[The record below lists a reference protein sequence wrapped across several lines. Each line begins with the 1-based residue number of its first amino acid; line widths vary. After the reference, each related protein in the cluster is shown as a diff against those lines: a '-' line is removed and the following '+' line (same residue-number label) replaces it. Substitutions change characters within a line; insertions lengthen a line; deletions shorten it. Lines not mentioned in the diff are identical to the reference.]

1 MERSPLQRSERSLQ
15 RKGQRQATA
24 KATRHG
30 AGSHI
35 QKRSLGTACPPSISL
50 SCSSGMVPALRAQ
63 TLAQY
68 AAPVADMKK
77 LKKQKNF
84 GRSYRPVVIW
94 LEDLAEIVST
104 LKENAQDVHI
114 STEDYLFATVEE
126 LKGHFGTQTQFAME
140 VTGSIPY
147 VRLELTRLWVKLH
160 VSAGPQSAQ
169 LFHDIDSI
177 FARGQRRFPFLY
189 SNWMVLPILI
199 GGPVVRFF
207 PEQIAPIVGVQAV
220 LAVWYL
226 WVLFIRMRQT
236 AVVNLQRRSEVRPFL
251 ERNKDQLLL
260 LLIGGIVGGLITF
273 AGVVAKERFYP
284 SAPTVNATKP
294 P

>member
-1 MERSPLQRSERSLQ
+1 ME
-15 RKGQRQATA
+15 TA
-24 KATRHG
+24 
-30 AGSHI
+30 
-35 QKRSLGTACPPSISL
+35 
-50 SCSSGMVPALRAQ
+50 
-63 TLAQY
+63 TLAKSG
-68 AAPVADMKK
+68 APVAFMQKR
-77 LKKQKNF
+77 KKQKSF
-84 GRSYRPVVIW
+84 GRSYRPVIIW
-94 LEDLAEIVST
+94 LEDLAQIVSI
-104 LKENAQDVHI
+104 LREKANDVHI

-126 LKGHFGTQTQFAME
+126 LKEHFGTQTQFAME

-147 VRLELTRLWVKLH
+147 VRLELNRWWVKLH

-177 FARGQRRFPFLY
+177 LASRQRRFSFLY

-199 GGPVVRFF
+199 GGGVARFF
-207 PEQIAPIVGVQAV
+207 PEQANSPIVGVQAV
-220 LAVWYL
+220 FAVWYL
-226 WVLFIRMRQT
+226 WVLFIRMRQS

-273 AGVVAKERFYP
+273 GGVVAKERFYP